1 MFRRS
6 ARAGVRAFSGATK
19 TGCTT
24 PESVIAFAKANGAE
38 SANVKFT
45 DLHGTLQQCTISI
58 ADFEGVVEDG
68 LPFDGSSIRGWQG
81 IEKSDMLLLCD
92 PGTAFM
98 DPFTKYPT
106 VSILASVVDPTEGN
120 EPYGKCPRQVLC
132 KARDMVNASGIA
144 DHARIGP
151 EAEFFIFDDVRYSA
165 GEKNRSFYEVD
176 SSEGCWNSDRI
187 EEGGN
192 LGYKTRAKGG
202 YFPSPPFDTLD
213 DLRVDMVKVME
224 SLGFDIEASHH
235 EVATGGQ
242 CEIDFRFDEA
252 LPTADRVCL
261 YKYVVR
267 NVARKNGKSAT
278 FLPKPLYMDN
288 GSGMHQHYSLHN
300 EAGDNLF
307 TGDLAAGLSQMGLYF
322 IGGIIKHAPSILA
335 FTNPTTNS
343 YKRLVPGYEA
353 PIFAAYSGRN
363 RSAFIRIPISHPKGR
378 RAEFRTPDP
387 TCNPYLG
394 FSAILCA
401 GIDGIVNKIDPG
413 PPTDVNLYEMS
424 SAEMAERGIRGVPS
438 TLKEAVDALEA
449 DNEYLQRG
457 GVFTQDLIDTW
468 IELKND
474 EWTEFLLQPTPYEFY
489 QYYDA

>member
-1 MFRRS
+1 
-6 ARAGVRAFSGATK
+6 
-19 TGCTT
+19 
-24 PESVIAFAKANGAE
+24 
-38 SANVKFT
+38 
-45 DLHGTLQQCTISI
+45 
-58 ADFEGVVEDG
+58 
-68 LPFDGSSIRGWQG
+68 
-81 IEKSDMLLLCD
+81 
-92 PGTAFM
+92 
-98 DPFTKYPT
+98 
-106 VSILASVVDPTEGN
+106 
-120 EPYGKCPRQVLC
+120 
-132 KARDMVNASGIA
+132 
-144 DHARIGP
+144 
-151 EAEFFIFDDVRYSA
+151 
-165 GEKNRSFYEVD
+165 
-176 SSEGCWNSDRI
+176 
-187 EEGGN
+187 
-192 LGYKTRAKGG
+192 
-202 YFPSPPFDTLD
+202 
-213 DLRVDMVKVME
+213 
-224 SLGFDIEASHH
+224 
-235 EVATGGQ
+235 
-242 CEIDFRFDEA
+242 
-252 LPTADRVCL
+252 
-261 YKYVVR
+261 
-267 NVARKNGKSAT
+267 
-278 FLPKPLYMDN
+278 MDN

-457 GVFTQDLIDTW
+457 GVFSQDLIDTW